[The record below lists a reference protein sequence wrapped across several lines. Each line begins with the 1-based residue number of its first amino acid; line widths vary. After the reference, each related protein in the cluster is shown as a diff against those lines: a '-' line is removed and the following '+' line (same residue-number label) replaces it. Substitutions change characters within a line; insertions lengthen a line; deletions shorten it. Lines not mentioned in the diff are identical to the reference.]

1 MKRKKFSAGV
11 VAITEIRR
19 IFLDARLLTAG
30 MLLVFI
36 YNLVV
41 KELFERA
48 GKTGLPVNAAESFI
62 AVGSSGVLLLFLPSV
77 YLILISDHPNM
88 GSHTIYTI
96 HRAGRLKWL
105 FGEIFGAL
113 VSTVI
118 YVVGMLAACCLMTL
132 PNGFLGL
139 EWSDTVTKYVSMF
152 PEERFTMMSQY
163 LPSNLFN
170 QMSLSFALLHTTL
183 LLILYLF
190 SLSLII
196 SLFRILG
203 MRVAGIAAA
212 FGIVAAGVLTCAIQ
226 VKAMWAFPMSHTVTW
241 LHYDTALREPIVPM
255 YLSYIYFGTFIVLG
269 IIANAIAIR
278 KNNIN
283 ITEDE

>member
-1 MKRKKFSAGV
+1 MKRKKFF
-11 VAITEIRR
+11 AITTAELRR
-19 IFLDARLLTAG
+19 IFLDPRLLTVG

-41 KELFERA
+41 KELFSRA
-48 GKTGLPVNAAESFI
+48 EKTGLPVNAAETFI
-62 AVGSSGVLLLFLPSV
+62 AIGSSGVLLLFLPSV
-77 YLILISDHPNM
+77 FLILISDHPNM
-88 GSHTIYTI
+88 GSHTLYSI
-96 HRAGRLKWL
+96 HRAGRLRWL

-113 VSTVI
+113 VSTII
-118 YVVGMLAACCLMTL
+118 YVVGMFAACCLMTI
-132 PNGFLGL
+132 PKGFFGG

-152 PEERFTMMSQY
+152 PDERFTMMSQY

-170 QMSLSFALLHTTL
+170 QMSLPSALLHTTL

-190 SLSLII
+190 SLTLII
-196 SLFRILG
+196 TFFRILG
-203 MRVAGIAAA
+203 MRAAGIAAA
-212 FGIVAAGVLTCAIQ
+212 FGVIAAGVLTCAIQ

-241 LHYDTALREPIVPM
+241 LHYDTALREPKVPM
-255 YLSYIYFGTFIVLG
+255 QVSYIYFASLIALG
-269 IIANAIAIR
+269 IIANVIAIK

>member
-1 MKRKKFSAGV
+1 MRRKKFSAGA

-19 IFLDARLLTAG
+19 IFLDARLLTVG
-30 MLLVFI
+30 MLLIFI

-48 GKTGLPVNAAESFI
+48 DKTGLPVNAAECFI
-62 AVGSSGVLLLFLPSV
+62 AVGSSGVLLFLPSV
-77 YLILISDHPNM
+77 FLILISDHPNM
-88 GSHTIYTI
+88 GSHTLYTI

-113 VSTVI
+113 VSTII
-118 YVVGMLAACCLMTL
+118 YVIGMLAACCVMTA
-132 PNGFLGL
+132 PKGFWGL
-139 EWSDTVTKYVSMF
+139 EWSDTVTKYASMF
-152 PEERFTMMSQY
+152 PDERFTLMSQY

-170 QMSLSFALLHTTL
+170 QMSLSGALIHTLL

-190 SLSLII
+190 SLTLMITF
-196 SLFRILG
+196 FRILG
-203 MRVAGIAAA
+203 MRAAGIAAA
-212 FGIVAAGVLTCAIQ
+212 FGVVAAGVLTCAI
-226 VKAMWAFPMSHTVTW
+226 KTDAMWAFPMANTVTW

-255 YLSYIYFGTFIVLG
+255 YVSYIYFGAFIALG
-269 IIANAIAIR
+269 MIANIIAIK